1 MTAETKG
8 LKAVKTDR
16 KIELKNQ
23 RGWIVLATTFM
34 TLVVTYGAWYS
45 YSVFLVALLREFGWN
60 RSLVS
65 GAFSV
70 FVLVSGLCSPLVGW
84 LLRVAGPRRPILSG
98 ALVLALGLCL
108 TAQTTEWWHLY
119 LAFGVISAIGMS
131 LASWIPAVVLIR
143 GWFPTRV
150 ATMMGIASAGIGIG
164 IFGLVPLTQLL
175 IDRVGWRWAYRILA
189 GLIVGWVIPATL
201 GLVRDPPSIEAARP
215 SSGVQMGQAVSS
227 GKPYWTL
234 TAAVRSWR
242 FWGLAANY
250 FTGNFVTQMLMI
262 HQVAYLVDHKIH
274 ALTAAGVGGTAGL
287 VSIVGK
293 IGWGWLSD
301 RTNRELTYSLAFVCV
316 GLSIGALAL
325 AGMYP
330 TTILLYLYAALIG
343 LGYGVMAPVPPAV
356 ASDLFGGPGFS
367 MIFGTIYV
375 VTCLGL
381 ATGTWSAGEIYD
393 HTGSYAGALW
403 LGLLMTAI
411 SPALLWLVAPR
422 RPNPPPLVR

>member
-1 MTAETKG
+1 MGVDTKG
-8 LKAVKTDR
+8 LETVKTDR
-16 KIELKNQ
+16 KTESQNR
-23 RGWIVLATTFM
+23 RGWIIVATTFM

-45 YSVFLVALLREFGWN
+45 YSVFLVALLREFGWK
-60 RSLVS
+60 RSLVA

-70 FVLVSGLCSPLVGW
+70 FVLVNGLCGPVVGW
-84 LLRVAGPRRPILSG
+84 LLRVAGPRRPILAG

-108 TAQTTEWWHLY
+108 TAETTEWWHLY
-119 LAFGVISAIGMS
+119 LAFGGIAAIGMS
-131 LASWIPAVVLIR
+131 LVSWIPAVVLIR

-150 ATMMGIASAGIGIG
+150 ATMVGIASAGIGVG
-164 IFGLVPLTQLL
+164 IFGLVPLAQFL
-175 IDRVGWRWAYRILA
+175 IDWVGWRWAYRILA

-201 GLVRDPPSIEAARP
+201 GLVRDPPAVEATQPP
-215 SSGVQMGQAVSS
+215 SKSRVDHVAASGE
-227 GKPYWTL
+227 PYWTPA
-234 TAAVRSWR
+234 TAVRSWR

-262 HQVAYLVDHKIH
+262 HQVAYLVDHRIP
-274 ALTAAGVGGTAGL
+274 AFAAAAVGGAAGL

-301 RTNRELTYSLAFVCV
+301 RSNREMTYSLAFVCV
-316 GLSIGALAL
+316 ALSMGALVV

-330 TTILLYLYAALIG
+330 TSFLLYLYAILIG

-367 MIFGTIYV
+367 TIFGTVYV
-375 VTCLGL
+375 MTCLGL
-381 ATGTWSAGEIYD
+381 ASGTWSAGEIYD
-393 HTGSYAGALW
+393 HTGSYAAALW
-403 LGLLMTAI
+403 LGLVMTVI

-422 RPNPPPLVR
+422 RPNPPPSRR